1 MRVATGQTSFDMFLD
16 GGLDTSCITTIYGP
30 AGAGK
35 TNLALISTI
44 GVARSGKKVIYV
56 DTEGGMSVERLAQ
69 IAPDH
74 EKLLKDII
82 FYKPTTFK
90 EQEEAFSK
98 LKSGTNVGLIVIDSI
113 AMLYRLELNPTD
125 APDVNRALG
134 KQLALLTEIARKKD
148 IPVLI
153 TNQVYALFD
162 QRDKVQM
169 VGGDLLRYASKCL
182 VELQITP
189 NARRAV
195 LKKHRSLPAD
205 KIMNYAIVGNGI
217 AELKE
222 RRFSLF

>member
-1 MRVATGQTSFDMFLD
+1 MRVATGNGVLDAFLD
-16 GGLDTSCITTIYGP
+16 GGLDSGCITTVYGP

-35 TNLALISTI
+35 TNIALLSTV
-44 GVARSGKKVIYV
+44 GVVRSGKKVIYI
-56 DTEGGMSVERLAQ
+56 DTEGGMSVERLTQ

-74 EKLLKDII
+74 EHILKDVI

-98 LKSGTNVGLIVIDSI
+98 LRSGTNVGLIVVDSV
-113 AMLYRLELNPTD
+113 AMLYRLELNPKD
-125 APDVNRALG
+125 APEVNRAMG

-148 IPVLI
+148 IPILI

-162 QRDKVQM
+162 SRDKIQM

-182 VELQITP
+182 IELQITP

-195 LKKHRSLPAD
+195 LKKHRSMPAE
-205 KIMNYAIVGNGI
+205 KIMNYAIVNSGI
-217 AELKE
+217 VEVKE
-222 RRFSLF
+222 KRFSLF